1 MLYRKY
7 VKLIIDFLIVL
18 IASPLWMPIFFIC
31 YIVVLIIDGRP
42 VLYYG
47 ERVGKDLKLF
57 NIIKFRTMQINAGR
71 EDSGDT
77 VLEGDPRVTKL
88 GLVLRKYKIDEI
100 PQLFQIMSGKM
111 SLVGPR
117 PELPVYV
124 NVKYYRISGISS
136 LRPGITDL
144 SSIKYRNLYSIIK
157 SSNDSDKYIESVII
171 PKKNRLR
178 RYYAKKVS
186 FCTDMFILLKTI
198 QKIFK

>member
-1 MLYRKY
+1 
-7 VKLIIDFLIVL
+7 
-18 IASPLWMPIFFIC
+18 
-31 YIVVLIIDGRP
+31 
-42 VLYYG
+42 
-47 ERVGKDLKLF
+47 
-57 NIIKFRTMQINAGR
+57 MQINAGR